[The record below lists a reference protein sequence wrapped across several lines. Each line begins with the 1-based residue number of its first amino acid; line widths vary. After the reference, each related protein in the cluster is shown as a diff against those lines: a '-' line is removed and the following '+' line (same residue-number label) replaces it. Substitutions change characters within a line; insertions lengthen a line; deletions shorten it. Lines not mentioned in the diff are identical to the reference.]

1 MDIDLLMS
9 TPEELE
15 REGYQ
20 RIKEGKIKDG
30 VKMLVRAA
38 KGYEEK
44 RDIQKAAS
52 LYKEAGALLRDKLGL
67 YEQAKPLMLRAAYLY
82 LKVIEGEIDKPE
94 VNLERLTNSCLNVI
108 EAFTFLGDQEHV
120 RKYAEEFAKMY
131 EDLGSNY
138 EEAGE
143 IESAIVAYE
152 SAYRYYDLL
161 NNKEGVERIAGRL
174 VEIYGKIAEDAIENE
189 MYEESAEAFERVAN
203 YIKTIF
209 GYDERYRELM
219 ETAGKHYEKA
229 SKLAYAE
236 GDLETMTRL
245 LLKAQ
250 YAYLLARNFN
260 RANLIGVNLIKMLNQ
275 VIENYRSSGR
285 FDVVGDKLIELAE
298 ALVGLGKFENAMKIY
313 REALEETGGRIDIRA
328 RIRISTIKYI
338 AAKEMSL
345 DLLRVLD
352 AIDFLMKHAKFLDA
366 MELAEEAIRKYEEG
380 EKILKFMY
388 QAEGVR

>member
-1 MDIDLLMS
+1 MDIDLLIS

-15 REGYQ
+15 REGYKY
-20 RIKEGKIKDG
+20 IKEGKIKDG

-52 LYKEAGALLRDKLGL
+52 LYKEAGILLRNKLGV
-67 YEQAKPLMLRAAYLY
+67 YEQAKPIMLRAAYLY
-82 LKVIEGEIDKPE
+82 LRIIEREVDKSE
-94 VNLERLTNSCLNVI
+94 VNLDRLTNSCLSVI

-120 RKYAEEFAKMY
+120 KKYAEEFAKMY
-131 EDLGSNY
+131 EDLGSSY

-161 NNKEGVERIAGRL
+161 SNKEGIERIAGRL
-174 VEIYGKIAEDAIENE
+174 VEIYGRIAEDAISNE

-298 ALVGLGKFENAMKIY
+298 ALVGLGKFENAMKVY
-313 REALEETGGRIDIRA
+313 REALEETEGRIDIRA
-328 RIRISTIKYI
+328 RIRTSIIKYI
-338 AAKEMSL
+338 AAKEMKL
-345 DLLRVLD
+345 EMLRILD
-352 AIDFLMKHAKFLDA
+352 AVDFLMKHAKFLDA

-380 EKILKFMY
+380 EKILKAMY
-388 QAEGVR
+388 QAEGVK